1 MATENADN
9 KKLFD
14 AINEVRNSEIKAKE
28 IKGKSYLYVKD
39 RNSIFRKHFGLDVSY
54 HSSYELTE
62 PKVFNYVD
70 KKGKEVHKFIPESVI
85 VKTEI
90 FYKNKFLACGLAQE
104 FRDSNHINVT
114 SAMENCQT
122 SSLGRALACLDL
134 TGTEFASADEM
145 QIMDRNQGVIDDLET
160 SINSNTDTLEKK
172 DSHIPPRKESS
183 SSPTVS
189 EKEWNRIYSALIE
202 TTNLAEL
209 GLVFTKDQIPI
220 ETDKELKKVYDDQ
233 YGLLARNKPQGD
245 DWDEFI

>member
-1 MATENADN
+1 MATETADN

-54 HSSYELTE
+54 HSSYELTD
-62 PKVFNYVD
+62 PKVFNYID
-70 KKGKEVHKFIPESVI
+70 KNGKEIHKFLPGSVI

-145 QIMDRNQGVIDDLET
+145 QIMENNKGFVDSTNNNDASDT
-160 SINSNTDTLEKK
+160 SEENKN
-172 DSHIPPRKESS
+172 HIPPIKE
-183 SSPTVS
+183 
-189 EKEWNRIYSALIE
+189 
-202 TTNLAEL
+202 
-209 GLVFTKDQIPI
+209 
-220 ETDKELKKVYDDQ
+220 DDQ
-233 YGLLARNKPQGD
+233 SSEVSLSDFTMISNAIDGSKHLGQLRSIYTKYKNEIDSNEQLQGVYKNHEEKINRNKPKDNG
-245 DWDEFI
+245 WDI

>member
-1 MATENADN
+1 MATETADN

-54 HSSYELTE
+54 HSSYELTD
-62 PKVFNYVD
+62 PKVFNYID
-70 KKGKEVHKFIPESVI
+70 KNGKEIHKFLPGSVI

-145 QIMDRNQGVIDDLET
+145 QIAAHNGKAIDELNNNDASDT
-160 SINSNTDTLEKK
+160 SEENKN
-172 DSHIPPRKESS
+172 HIPPIKEDDLSS
-183 SSPTVS
+183 EVS
-189 EKEWNRIYSALIE
+189 LSDFTMISNAIDGSKDLGRLRSIYTKFKNEIDSNEQLQGVYKNHEEKIN
-202 TTNLAEL
+202 
-209 GLVFTKDQIPI
+209 
-220 ETDKELKKVYDDQ
+220 
-233 YGLLARNKPQGD
+233 RNKPKD
-245 DWDEFI
+245 DGWDI

>member
-70 KKGKEVHKFIPESVI
+70 KKCKEVHKFIPESVI

-104 FRDSNHINVT
+104 FRDSNHINIT

-220 ETDKELKKVYDDQ
+220 ETDKELKNVYDNQ
-233 YGLLARNKPQGD
+233 HGLLSRNKPQGD